1 MTFIAHPTNPKQEK
15 AVKAFLEALQVPYEV
30 EPNKD
35 ETEHLLSTEANK
47 NTCKKQWMMSSKEKA
62 PASHSMMYGNNLLT

>member
-1 MTFIAHPTNPKQEK
+1 MFIAHPTNPEQEK

-30 EPNKD
+30 ESNKD

-47 NTCKKQWMMSSKEKA
+47 KRLEEAMNDEKNGKGT
-62 PASHSMMYGNNLLT
+62 SISLDDIWK

>member
-1 MTFIAHPTNPKQEK
+1 MTFIAHPTNPEQEK

-30 EPNKD
+30 ESNKD

-47 NTCKKQWMMSSKEKA
+47 KRLEEAMNDEKNGKGT
-62 PASHSMMYGNNLLT
+62 SISLGDIWK

>member
-1 MTFIAHPTNPKQEK
+1 MTFIAHPSNSEQEK

-47 NTCKKQWMMSSKEKA
+47 NRLQEAMNDEQQGKGTSISLDDIWK
-62 PASHSMMYGNNLLT
+62 

>member
-1 MTFIAHPTNPKQEK
+1 MTFIAHPSNPEQEK

-30 EPNKD
+30 ESNKD

-47 NTCKKQWMMSSKEKA
+47 KRLEEVMNDEK
-62 PASHSMMYGNNLLT
+62 SGKGTSISLDDIWK

>member
-1 MTFIAHPTNPKQEK
+1 MKFIIHPTNPEQEK

-30 EPNKD
+30 ESNKD

-47 NTCKKQWMMSSKEKA
+47 KRLEEAMNDEKI
-62 PASHSMMYGNNLLT
+62 GNCTSTSLDDIWK

>member
-1 MTFIAHPTNPKQEK
+1 MKFIIYPINSEQEK

-30 EPNKD
+30 ESNKD

-47 NTCKKQWMMSSKEKA
+47 KRLEEAMNDEKNGKGTSMSS
-62 PASHSMMYGNNLLT
+62 MIYGNRVFL